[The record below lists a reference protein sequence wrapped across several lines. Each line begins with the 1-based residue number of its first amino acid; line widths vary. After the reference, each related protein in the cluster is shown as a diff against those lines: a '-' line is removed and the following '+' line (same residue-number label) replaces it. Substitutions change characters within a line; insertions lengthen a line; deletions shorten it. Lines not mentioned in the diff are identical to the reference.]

1 MTGYNLNTNESITN
15 TRQNLTIRRKITNI
29 QIKVLAQQD
38 NIILT
43 TS

>member
-1 MTGYNLNTNESITN
+1 MTGYNLNTNESTTN

-29 QIKVLAQQD
+29 QIKVLVQQD